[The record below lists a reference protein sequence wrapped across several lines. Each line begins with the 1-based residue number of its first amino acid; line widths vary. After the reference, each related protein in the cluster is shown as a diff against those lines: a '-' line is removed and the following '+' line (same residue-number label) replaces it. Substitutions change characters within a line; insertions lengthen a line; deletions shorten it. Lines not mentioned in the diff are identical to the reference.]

1 MTLNG
6 LFFANDL
13 LRLQNAE
20 TFLGGDVDIVGA
32 HTGRASWTDW
42 TGSIDWMILQVK
54 SIDAPIRW
62 SIPLFANGGT
72 LAQGAAHAYDSYY
85 VAAAKKLLAASGTQ
99 SEIMVRMGEEF
110 NANWMPWAAAG
121 KEADFIKT
129 YQNFVDAFRSVSNK
143 FKFEWNVNI
152 GGTMDPAKAYPGDAY
167 VDYIGMDFY
176 WDSTQSWSIKDPTQ
190 AFNYFKNTAYGL
202 QWFENFAAAHGKP
215 SAYSE
220 WGVNST
226 NGAAYIDLVKKWF
239 DTHNV
244 AYELYFDKGE
254 WSITRGEQG
263 TTSTAFQK
271 DFSWADPIS
280 ITPPPATSTAP
291 APAPSPSPTPAP
303 TESPVGTATA
313 PAASG
318 TTSPTPPTSPEPA
331 GSTSTP
337 TTTSPTSAPSPSSNT
352 STTTTAPPGDTATP
366 PADAATAPTPAADPV
381 VSPPVSTP
389 TTTEPSHTET
399 AAAPVITAG
408 DDRITGGDGNDFL
421 NGLAGNDT
429 IDGGKGDDM
438 ITGGAGADRFL
449 FAPGSGKDRITDFA
463 ANGDADV
470 IDISGYLKAGQKPT
484 LTNVGKDVSISFA
497 NGDSIVLTNI
507 QSESLVA
514 TDTGYKMGLRFFSES
529 GSDQANHSAPMWG
542 HTWNKLETAGDKD
555 WFKIDLSKGWAM
567 KIALEAAGSGMG
579 TLENAK
585 ISIFDDSG
593 KLIASDDDSGS
604 GSDALARFT
613 VPATGTY
620 YVVVESAKAGGIGS
634 YMLDATYYNMVFD
647 QGTHELVGSSN
658 YDVLVGSR
666 FDDSFTGGKGV
677 DRFQIGVGNGH
688 DVVTDFSDKGDLIDI
703 MAYKQAGYKAT
714 VTQSGSDT
722 VIGFSTGDSITLLGV
737 SPDQLNE
744 NYWGFTH
751 K

>member
-110 NANWMPWAAAG
+110 NANWMPWAAPG

-220 WGVNST
+220 WGLNST
-226 NGAAYIDLVKKWF
+226 NGAVYVDLVKKWF

-244 AYELYFDKGE
+244 AYELYFDKGTFA
-254 WSITRGEQG
+254 ITGGELG
-263 TTSTAFQK
+263 ATSTAFQK
-271 DFSWADPIS
+271 DFSQIDPVATT
-280 ITPPPATSTAP
+280 TPPP
-291 APAPSPSPTPAP
+291 PTDTTTTTTTPPP
-303 TESPVGTATA
+303 TTD
-313 PAASG
+313 
-318 TTSPTPPTSPEPA
+318 TTTTTTTTPPTTDTTTTTTPP
-331 GSTSTP
+331 P
-337 TTTSPTSAPSPSSNT
+337 TTTTTTTSSPTTDTTTTTPPPT
-352 STTTTAPPGDTATP
+352 TTTTAPPP
-366 PADAATAPTPAADPV
+366 QVVVLPV
-381 VSPPVSTP
+381 T
-389 TTTEPSHTET
+389 
-399 AAAPVITAG
+399 
-408 DDRITGGDGNDFL
+408 ITGTDGADTLTGNDL
-421 NGLAGNDT
+421 ANVINGKAGADT
-429 IDGGKGDDM
+429 IAGGKGDDT
-438 ITGGAGADRFL
+438 IAGGTGADSFR
-449 FAPGSGKDRITDFA
+449 FAPGAGHDKVTDFA
-463 ANGDADV
+463 ANGDADL
-470 IDISGYLKAGQKPT
+470 IDISAYLKAGQKAT
-484 LTNVGKDVSISFA
+484 LTNVGNDVSIGFA
-497 NGDSIVLTNI
+497 NGDTILLTNI

-514 TDTGYKMGLRFFSES
+514 TTTGYKMGLRFFSEA
-529 GSDQANHSAPMWG
+529 GGEQTNHAAPIG
-542 HTWNKLETAGDKD
+542 THSYDKIGAAGDKD
-555 WFKIDLSKGWAM
+555 WFKLDLTKGADM
-567 KIALEAAGSGMG
+567 RVAVEAAGSGMG
-579 TLENAK
+579 TLEDAK
-585 ISIFDDSG
+585 VSIYDSTG
-593 KLIASDDDSGS
+593 KLIISDNDSGS
-604 GSDALARFT
+604 AGDAFARFKAPT
-613 VPATGTY
+613 TGSY
-620 YVVVESAKAGGIGS
+620 YVVVESAKAGGTGS
-634 YMLDATYYNMVFD
+634 YVLDVATSNMVFD
-647 QGTHELVGSSN
+647 TGTHQLNGSTGADILIGGAFN
-658 YDVLVGSR
+658 
-666 FDDSFTGGKGV
+666 DSLKGGRGV
-677 DRFQIGVGNGH
+677 DRFQFGLHSGD
-688 DVVTDFSDKGDLIDI
+688 DVISDLASGELVDI
-703 MAYKQAGYKAT
+703 SAYKRAGYAAT

-722 VIGFSTGDSITLLGV
+722 VIGFSTGDTIKLLGV
-737 SPDQLNE
+737 APGELVE
-744 NYWGFTH
+744 NGLGYMH
-751 K
+751 R

>member
-110 NANWMPWAAAG
+110 NANWMPWAAPG

-220 WGVNST
+220 WGLNST
-226 NGAAYIDLVKKWF
+226 NGAVYVDLVKKWF

-244 AYELYFDKGE
+244 AYELYFDKGTFA
-254 WSITRGEQG
+254 ITGGELG
-263 TTSTAFQK
+263 ATSTAFQK
-271 DFSWADPIS
+271 DFSQIDPVATT
-280 ITPPPATSTAP
+280 TPPP
-291 APAPSPSPTPAP
+291 
-303 TESPVGTATA
+303 
-313 PAASG
+313 
-318 TTSPTPPTSPEPA
+318 TTDTTTTTPP
-331 GSTSTP
+331 P
-337 TTTSPTSAPSPSSNT
+337 T
-352 STTTTAPPGDTATP
+352 TTTTAPPP
-366 PADAATAPTPAADPV
+366 QVVVLPV
-381 VSPPVSTP
+381 T
-389 TTTEPSHTET
+389 
-399 AAAPVITAG
+399 
-408 DDRITGGDGNDFL
+408 ITGTDGADTLTGNDL
-421 NGLAGNDT
+421 ANVINGKAGADT
-429 IDGGKGDDM
+429 IAGGKGDDT
-438 ITGGAGADRFL
+438 IAGGTGADSFR
-449 FAPGSGKDRITDFA
+449 FAPGAGHDKVTDFA
-463 ANGDADV
+463 ANGDADL
-470 IDISGYLKAGQKPT
+470 IDISAYLKAGQKAT
-484 LTNVGKDVSISFA
+484 LTNVGNDVSIGFA
-497 NGDSIVLTNI
+497 NGDTILLTNI

-514 TDTGYKMGLRFFSES
+514 TTTGYKMGLRFFSEA
-529 GSDQANHSAPMWG
+529 GGEQTNHAAPIG
-542 HTWNKLETAGDKD
+542 THSYDKIGAAGDKD
-555 WFKIDLSKGWAM
+555 WFKLDLTKGADM
-567 KIALEAAGSGMG
+567 RVAVEAAGSGMG
-579 TLENAK
+579 TLEDAK
-585 ISIFDDSG
+585 VSIYDSTG
-593 KLIASDDDSGS
+593 KLIISDNDSGS
-604 GSDALARFT
+604 AGDAFARFKAPT
-613 VPATGTY
+613 TGSY
-620 YVVVESAKAGGIGS
+620 YVVVESAKAGGTGS
-634 YMLDATYYNMVFD
+634 YVLDVATSNMVFD
-647 QGTHELVGSSN
+647 TGTHQLNGSTGADILIGGAFN
-658 YDVLVGSR
+658 
-666 FDDSFTGGKGV
+666 DSLKGGRGV
-677 DRFQIGVGNGH
+677 DRFQFGLHSGD
-688 DVVTDFSDKGDLIDI
+688 DVISDLASGELVDI
-703 MAYKQAGYKAT
+703 SAYKRAGYAAT

-722 VIGFSTGDSITLLGV
+722 VIGFSTGDTIKLLGV
-737 SPDQLNE
+737 APGELVE
-744 NYWGFTH
+744 NGLGYMH
-751 K
+751 R